1 MPLKDYRSLI
11 FWWGQRL
18 AWPQVVLYSKFLS
31 AGFTTPQWPSF
42 ENRMSFGSK
51 KGVQRYTWSDV
62 QGWWETPQKNWASL
76 AAQQPEF
83 FCSTELFLSTCG
95 QVMIIIPRSS
105 VITKT
110 SAPWASRGFLLGCFG
125 RWKMKT
131 WNRFPLAWRFW
142 LKMFKQS
149 KALH

>member
-76 AAQQPEF
+76 AA
-83 FCSTELFLSTCG
+83 SSRVFLQHRTFSVNLWAG
-95 QVMIIIPRSS
+95 DDYHSQIIRNHKDKCP
-105 VITKT
+105 
-110 SAPWASRGFLLGCFG
+110 LGIAGVPFG
-125 RWKMKT
+125 VFWKVEDEDMKS
-131 WNRFPLAWRFW
+131 FPLGLAI
-142 LKMFKQS
+142 LIEDV
-149 KALH
+149 